1 MDNSENIKARKL
13 IEDIITISLVKT
25 AKEEGFKKKRLT
37 FFRRNGLVVQLINI
51 QLSAYNIGSTGS
63 FFVNI
68 AFAFDEFRN
77 HQSIPIT
84 EAPVEYMCDFRRRL
98 EHIIPGTPYRW
109 EVSSKTD
116 INSLANEFNSKIIK
130 VFNYLNRI
138 DSLSSF
144 IDIALKNKWFALPGE
159 YDLLASFQEVVG
171 DLQASKENKRLF
183 QEFLHNREIMSWD
196 EFDEFYGL
204 KV

>member
-1 MDNSENIKARKL
+1 MDNSENIKARKM
-13 IEDIITISLVKT
+13 IEDIINICLVKIS
-25 AKEEGFKKKRLT
+25 KEEGFKKKRLN

-63 FFVNI
+63 FYVNI

-84 EAPVEYMCDFRRRL
+84 EAPVEYMYDFRRRL
-98 EHIIPGTPYRW
+98 EHIIPGTPYIW
-109 EVSSKTD
+109 DVSSTTD
-116 INSLANEFNSKIIK
+116 INSITNEFPSKIIK

-144 IDIALKNKWFALPGE
+144 LDVALKN
-159 YDLLASFQEVVG
+159 
-171 DLQASKENKRLF
+171 
-183 QEFLHNREIMSWD
+183 
-196 EFDEFYGL
+196 
-204 KV
+204 